1 MGYIFFGGTL
11 AEISK
16 EQNMEKTFINP
27 GTIAPPLSNYSHAVR
42 VVIGDT
48 ALINV
53 AGQVPLDPNG
63 NLVGENDIT
72 KQTQFVF
79 EQISTILKAAGGSLS
94 DVVKANIYVTDM
106 SQYAKVAEVRNR
118 YFAVNPPGTT
128 FVEVSKLVKE
138 GFMVEIEVQAAVQ
151 L

>member
-1 MGYIFFGGTL
+1 
-11 AEISK
+11 
-16 EQNMEKTFINP
+16 
-27 GTIAPPLSNYSHAVR
+27 
-42 VVIGDT
+42 
-48 ALINV
+48 
-53 AGQVPLDPNG
+53 
-63 NLVGENDIT
+63 
-72 KQTQFVF
+72 
-79 EQISTILKAAGGSLS
+79 
-94 DVVKANIYVTDM
+94 M

>member
-1 MGYIFFGGTL
+1 
-11 AEISK
+11 
-16 EQNMEKTFINP
+16 MEKTFINP
-27 GTIAPPLSNYSHAVR
+27 GSIAPPLSNYSHAVR

-63 NLVGENDIT
+63 NLVGENDIA
-72 KQTQFVF
+72 KQTEFVF
-79 EQISTILKAAGGSLS
+79 EQIITILKATGGSLS

-106 SQYAKVAEVRNR
+106 SQYAKVAQVRNR
-118 YFAVNPPGTT
+118 YFAVHPPATT

>member
-1 MGYIFFGGTL
+1 
-11 AEISK
+11 
-16 EQNMEKTFINP
+16 MEKTFINP

-106 SQYAKVAEVRNR
+106 SQYAKVAQVRNR
-118 YFAVNPPGTT
+118 YFAVHPPATT